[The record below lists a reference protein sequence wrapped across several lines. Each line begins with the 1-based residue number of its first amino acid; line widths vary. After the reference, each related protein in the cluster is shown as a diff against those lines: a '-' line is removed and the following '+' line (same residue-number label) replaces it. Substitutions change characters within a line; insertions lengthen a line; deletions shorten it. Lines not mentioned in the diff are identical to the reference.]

1 MYILQSEGLHLSVV
15 VLGCSKDGR
24 SLFDFRKD
32 DNPKRSNGDGNEK
45 SLPKF
50 PNTSYV
56 SVIHKEPDVP
66 PSPVSPVPV
75 TVLSTEQALH
85 KYSYQTDDALASLDL
100 INCCFA
106 SHLAW

>member
-15 VLGCSKDGR
+15 VFGCSKDGR
-24 SLFDFRKD
+24 SLSDFRKD
-32 DNPKRSNGDGNEK
+32 DNPIRSNGDGNEK
-45 SLPKF
+45 SLPIF

-66 PSPVSPVPV
+66 PLSMSPVPV

-85 KYSYQTDDALASLDL
+85 KYSYQTDALASLDL
-100 INCCFA
+100 INCCCA